1 LQGNYEHEEQAKVH
15 LKNELNNLR
24 QQHDDE
30 LHRKAEEWKKALER
44 PISPKRKQRASGNTW
59 IANNDSVEQIML
71 DKNDNDVIE
80 VVSSYNNIRPNSA
93 SNLSTGSSVIDDVIK
108 EEEEEDLED
117 EDEYGGI
124 DYGETNNM
132 KTTTAVGNNSIIE
145 Q

>member
-1 LQGNYEHEEQAKVH
+1 MV
-15 LKNELNNLR
+15 
-24 QQHDDE
+24 
-30 LHRKAEEWKKALER
+30 
-44 PISPKRKQRASGNTW
+44 
-59 IANNDSVEQIML
+59 
-71 DKNDNDVIE
+71 DKSNNDVIE

-132 KTTTAVGNNSIIE
+132 KTTTTLDKNSVIE